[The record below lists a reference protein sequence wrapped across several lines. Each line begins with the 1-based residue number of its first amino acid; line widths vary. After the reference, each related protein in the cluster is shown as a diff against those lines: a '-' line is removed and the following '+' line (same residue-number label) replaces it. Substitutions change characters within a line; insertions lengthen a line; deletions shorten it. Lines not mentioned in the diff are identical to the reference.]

1 MKTIPLVCL
10 TEGKHITVLRLMESL
25 LSQKIGLR
33 EDGPGTMSI
42 NIWTIALMK
51 AHYCNHLALTLGSVL
66 STKCSNTA
74 ASKRTKP
81 FTLPQ

>member
-1 MKTIPLVCL
+1 
-10 TEGKHITVLRLMESL
+10 MESL

-33 EDGPGTMSI
+33 EDGSGTTSI

-51 AHYCNHLALTLGSVL
+51 ARYCHHLALTPGSVL

-74 ASKRTKP
+74 ASKRMKP
-81 FTLPQ
+81 LTPIQ